1 MEGDKLDVNYAGMQ
15 IQAGGKKNRK
25 SLRKNKVVYGGG
37 GCGCGGSFRQMY
49 GGGANSA
56 TSMAAKTAR
65 ALVGNRVLDIYL
77 KYLGITLLSTSTLVP
92 FALVLGREAFQA
104 VVDEMKRQKG
114 GNSLKETIKNTK
126 IPVVDD
132 KLFGTYLA
140 LTGLSAL
147 QFTPQTLVPL
157 GILMAAYHFYMS
169 KNGSGSGNPEKG
181 YDMRKSRKFY
191 KKYMGRNLQGGASSP
206 FTSVPSTVFQNTF
219 DKLNN
224 GQANVMAD
232 KVPNADPVGGY
243 QSQTSMGPLP
253 NDLPTERPAPFNSQS
268 GSMIGQRGGSSAWAA
283 SQYSRGPVNY
293 PNMHM
298 SDFRAFTK
306 TGDYIANSDMAG
318 AAAAPWADGWK
329 GWEYTAPQIIP
340 PGYETLYQ
348 QTPAG
353 DRVDGYNIAGVASSP
368 YQRGGKNELDEMEG
382 GRLVKKIADAI
393 EEMRSKYVQRG
404 GQVNTVD
411 SMNAMMGS
419 ELLYQNMQDK
429 YDVPSWPYQSGG
441 KKRRHS
447 HKNRN

>member
-1 MEGDKLDVNYAGMQ
+1 MERDNLDVNYAGMQ

-25 SLRKNKVVYGGG
+25 SLRKGKVVYGGG

-49 GGGANSA
+49 GGSNGA

-65 ALVGNRVLDIYL
+65 ALVGNRVLDLYL
-77 KYLGITLLSTSTLVP
+77 KYLGVTLLSTSTLVP
-92 FALVLGREAFQA
+92 FALVLGRDAFKA

-157 GILMAAYHFYMS
+157 GILMAAYHYYMS
-169 KNGSGSGNPEKG
+169 KNGSGRGNREQNMG
-181 YDMRKSRKFY
+181 RGRKFY
-191 KKYMGRNLQGGASSP
+191 KKYMARNLQGGASSP
-206 FTSVPSTVFQNTF
+206 FTSVPSTVFQTTF

-368 YQRGGKNELDEMEG
+368 YQRGGKNDNELDEMEG
-382 GRLVKKIADAI
+382 GRLVEKIADAI

-404 GQVNTVD
+404 GQVYNVD